1 MPESKTVS
9 ETQQPPPVSQ
19 KPRARKPAQVAR
31 YDETADKNGALRP
44 QWQRVVRAFEQMTPE
59 EYTSRLVSM
68 RGMVRDNGV
77 TYNVYDE
84 AGGRARPWELDPVPF
99 VIGAEDWKIIETG
112 IAQRA
117 HLADLMLRDIY
128 GPQRLIESGDL
139 PPHLVFGHPQFLRP
153 LMGVEPPGGVHVHLY
168 SADLARK
175 PDGSWMVLSSRADAP
190 SGIGYA
196 LENRIVISNTFP
208 DLFRDMQVERL
219 ASFFHAYRERVLE
232 LAEGRNGRAVLLS
245 PGPYNEAYFEHAYI
259 AHYLGLSLVEGQ
271 DLVVRDGQVLLKT
284 LAGLER
290 VAVIFRRLDSDFC
303 DPLEFRAE
311 STLGVPG
318 LAEAARSGG
327 VVLANALGG
336 SVIESAG
343 MNAYLPS
350 AARALLGEELAI
362 PDVPT
367 VWCGTKWG
375 RKEAIARLRQVVVR
389 DAFDARQLFWRGSS
403 ARLGSDI
410 QDVAGLTARLDR
422 RGANFVVQDIAALGL
437 APVYE
442 NAALTAKPA
451 SLRVF
456 AARTADGY
464 VVMPGALTRVA
475 QDDTVRALSM
485 QAGAAS
491 KDTWVLSSAPVDAF
505 SLLKRTDV
513 ALPIRRAGD
522 EAPSRAMDNLFW
534 LGRYVERAENLVR
547 VLRAVVQRLGD
558 DTATTR
564 RTAASE
570 LARRL
575 LLPQGQ
581 ATAVAVSDAAKGDNA
596 RLSAELHA
604 LAFAAESPQG
614 LQRLLLAV
622 QRTAWSVR
630 DRLSFDTWRT
640 IHALTTVEQVPLR
653 ATFDTVATRTYFDA
667 LVRRSAALAGLS
679 AENMTRGS
687 NWLFLDLG
695 RRIERAMH
703 AAWLTRQMLSSQDD
717 DVENIQYALE
727 IADSAMTYRYRY
739 LNVFQVPPAIDL
751 LLLDPT
757 NPRSAA
763 FQIATIL
770 QHIPKLPKITP
781 IQRKEFARAMA
792 YEARDLITY
801 TDPFDLARA
810 DARGKRAGLDVLSV
824 AIEAAMPKL
833 SDAIADAYFQH
844 ATLRRSRARR
854 ETR

>member
-1 MPESKTVS
+1 MA
-9 ETQQPPPVSQ
+9 ETQSPASQ
-19 KPRARKPAQVAR
+19 KPRAKKAAAVAR
-31 YDETADKNGALRP
+31 YDEMMEQDGRLRP
-44 QWQRVVRAFEQMTPE
+44 QWQRVVRAFEQMTPPD
-59 EYTSRLVSM
+59 YAARLASM
-68 RGMVRDNGV
+68 RAMVRDNGV

-99 VIGAEDWKIIETG
+99 VIGAADWKIIQTG

-117 HLADLMLRDIY
+117 RLADLILKDIY
-128 GPQRLIESGDL
+128 GPQQLIKSGDI

-153 LMGVEPPGGVHVHLY
+153 LMGVQPVGGVHVHLY
-168 SADLARK
+168 SADLARM
-175 PDGSWMVLSSRADAP
+175 PDGSWMVLSARADAP

-219 ASFFHAYRERVLE
+219 ASFFHAYREFVLD
-232 LAEGRNGRAVLLS
+232 LAEQKKGRAVFLT
-245 PGPYNEAYFEHAYI
+245 PGPYNESYFEHAYI

-271 DLVVRDGQVLLKT
+271 DLIVRDGQVLLKT

-318 LAEAARSGG
+318 LAEAARAGG

-336 SVIESAG
+336 SVVEAPA
-343 MNAYLPS
+343 MNAYLPN
-350 AARALLGEELAI
+350 AARRLLGEELTI

-375 RKEAIARLRQVVVR
+375 RKEALARLKTVVVR

-403 ARLGSDI
+403 ARLGSEL
-410 QDVAGLTARLDR
+410 QDVAGFTTRLER
-422 RGANFVVQDIAALGL
+422 RGASFVVQDIAALGL
-437 APVYE
+437 APVYD
-442 NAALTAKPA
+442 NATLTAKPA
-451 SLRVF
+451 SIRVF
-456 AARTADGY
+456 AARTANGY
-464 VVMPGALTRVA
+464 IVMPGALTRVA
-475 QDDTVRALSM
+475 QDETIRALSM

-491 KDTWVLSSAPVDAF
+491 KDTWVLASAPVDEF

-513 ALPIRRAGD
+513 ATPIRRVGD

-547 VLRAVVQRLGD
+547 VLRAVVHRLGD
-558 DTATTR
+558 DTATTK

-581 ATAVAVSDAAKGDNA
+581 AGAGAIADAAKGDNA
-596 RLSAELHA
+596 RLSTELHA
-604 LAFAAESPQG
+604 LAFGAEAPQG
-614 LQRLLLAV
+614 LQRLLQAV

-640 IHALTTVEQVPLR
+640 IHALTTVDQVPLR
-653 ATFDTVATRTYFDA
+653 ATFDTASTRSYFDA
-667 LVRRSAALAGLS
+667 LIRRTAALAGLS

-687 NWLFLDLG
+687 NFLFLDLG
-695 RRIERAMH
+695 RRIERAVH
-703 AAWLTRQMLSSQDD
+703 ASWLVRQMLGSQDD
-717 DVENIQYALE
+717 DVEYIQYALE

-770 QHIPKLPKITP
+770 QHVSKLPRNTP
-781 IQRKEFARAMA
+781 IQRKEFAKVLAN
-792 YEARDLITY
+792 EARDIITY
-801 TDPFDLARA
+801 TDPFDLARC
-810 DARGKRAGLDVLSV
+810 DERGKRVALDVLAA
-824 AIEAAMPKL
+824 AIESTMPKL

-844 ATLRRSRARR
+844 TTLRRSRARR
-854 ETR
+854 ETS

>member
-1 MPESKTVS
+1 
-9 ETQQPPPVSQ
+9 
-19 KPRARKPAQVAR
+19 VAR
-31 YDETADKNGALRP
+31 YDEMAEQDGRLRP
-44 QWQRVVRAFEQMTPE
+44 QWQRVVRAFEQMTPPD
-59 EYTSRLVSM
+59 YAARLASM
-68 RGMVRDNGV
+68 RAMVRDNGV

-99 VIGAEDWKIIETG
+99 VIGAADWKIIQTG

-117 HLADLMLRDIY
+117 RLADLILKDIY
-128 GPQRLIESGDL
+128 GPQQLIKSGDI

-153 LMGVEPPGGVHVHLY
+153 LMGVQPVGGVHVHLY
-168 SADLARK
+168 SADLARM
-175 PDGSWMVLSSRADAP
+175 PDGSWMVLSARADAP

-219 ASFFHAYRERVLE
+219 ASFFHAYREFVLD
-232 LAEGRNGRAVLLS
+232 LAEQKKGRAVFLT
-245 PGPYNEAYFEHAYI
+245 PGPYNESYFEHAYI

-271 DLVVRDGQVLLKT
+271 DLIVRDGQVLLKT

-318 LAEAARSGG
+318 LAEAARAGG

-336 SVIESAG
+336 SVVEAPA
-343 MNAYLPS
+343 MNAYLPN
-350 AARALLGEELAI
+350 AARRLLGEELTI

-375 RKEAIARLRQVVVR
+375 RKEALARLKTVVVR

-403 ARLGSDI
+403 ARLGSEL
-410 QDVAGLTARLDR
+410 QDVAGFTTRLER
-422 RGANFVVQDIAALGL
+422 RGASFVVQDIAALGL
-437 APVYE
+437 APVYD
-442 NAALTAKPA
+442 NATLTAKPA
-451 SLRVF
+451 SIRVF
-456 AARTADGY
+456 AARTANGY
-464 VVMPGALTRVA
+464 IVMPGALTRVA
-475 QDDTVRALSM
+475 QDETIRALSM

-491 KDTWVLSSAPVDAF
+491 KDTWVLASAPVDEF

-513 ALPIRRAGD
+513 ATPIRRVGD

-547 VLRAVVQRLGD
+547 VLRAVVHRLGD
-558 DTATTR
+558 DTATTK

-581 ATAVAVSDAAKGDNA
+581 AGAGAIADAAKGDNA
-596 RLSAELHA
+596 RLSTELHA
-604 LAFAAESPQG
+604 LAFGAEAPQG
-614 LQRLLLAV
+614 LQRLLQAV

-640 IHALTTVEQVPLR
+640 IHALTTVDQVPLR
-653 ATFDTVATRTYFDA
+653 ATFDTASTRSYFDA
-667 LVRRSAALAGLS
+667 LIRRTAALAGLS

-687 NWLFLDLG
+687 NFLFLDLG
-695 RRIERAMH
+695 RRIERAVH
-703 AAWLTRQMLSSQDD
+703 ASWLVRQMLGSQDD
-717 DVENIQYALE
+717 DVEYIQYALE

-770 QHIPKLPKITP
+770 QHVSKLPRNTP
-781 IQRKEFARAMA
+781 IQRKEFAKVLAN
-792 YEARDLITY
+792 EARDIITY
-801 TDPFDLARA
+801 TDPFDLARC
-810 DARGKRAGLDVLSV
+810 DERGKRVALDVLAA
-824 AIEAAMPKL
+824 AIESTMPKL

-844 ATLRRSRARR
+844 TTLRRSRARR
-854 ETR
+854 ETS

>member
-1 MPESKTVS
+1 MS
-9 ETQQPPPVSQ
+9 ETQSPASQ
-19 KPRARKPAQVAR
+19 KPRAKKPAAVAR
-31 YDETADKNGALRP
+31 YDEMTENGALRP

-59 EYTSRLVSM
+59 EYSSRLASM
-68 RGMVRDNGV
+68 RAMVRDNGV

-99 VIGAEDWKIIETG
+99 VIGAADWKIIEAG
-112 IAQRA
+112 VAQRA
-117 HLADLMLRDIY
+117 RLADLILRDIY
-128 GPQRLIESGDL
+128 GPQELIKSGDI

-153 LMGVEPPGGVHVHLY
+153 LMGVKPPGGVHVHLY
-168 SADLARK
+168 SADLARM
-175 PDGSWMVLSSRADAP
+175 PDGSWRVQSARADAP

-219 ASFFHAYRERVLE
+219 ASFFHAYREYVLD
-232 LAEGRNGRAVLLS
+232 LAEEKKGRAVFLT
-245 PGPYNEAYFEHAYI
+245 PGPYNESYFEHAYI

-271 DLVVRDGQVLLKT
+271 DLIVRDGQVLLKT

-336 SVIESAG
+336 SVVESPA

-350 AARALLGEELAI
+350 ASRALLGEDLTI
-362 PDVPT
+362 PDIPT

-375 RKEAIARLRQVVVR
+375 RKEAIARLRNVVVR
-389 DAFDARQLFWRGSS
+389 DAFDARQLFWRGST

-410 QDVAGLTARLDR
+410 QDLASFAARIDR
-422 RGANFVVQDIAALGL
+422 RGANFVVQDIAPLGL

-442 NAALTAKPA
+442 NATLTAKPA

-456 AARTADGY
+456 AARTPNGY
-464 VVMPGALTRVA
+464 IVMPGALTRVA
-475 QDDTVRALSM
+475 QDGTVRALSM

-491 KDTWVLSSAPVDAF
+491 KDTWVLASAPVDGF

-513 ALPIRRAGD
+513 TMPIRRVGD
-522 EAPSRAMDNLFW
+522 EAPSRAMDNLYW

-547 VLRAVVQRLGD
+547 VLRAVVHRLGD
-558 DTATTR
+558 DTATTK

-581 ATAVAVSDAAKGDNA
+581 ATAVAISDAANGDNS
-596 RLSAELHA
+596 RLSTELHA
-604 LAFAAESPQG
+604 VAFGAEAPQG
-614 LQRLLLAV
+614 LQRLLQAV

-653 ATFDTVATRTYFDA
+653 TTFDSAATRSYFDA
-667 LVRRSAALAGLS
+667 LVRRTAALAGLS

-687 NWLFLDLG
+687 NWMFLDIG
-695 RRIERAMH
+695 RRIERAVH
-703 AAWLTRQMLSSQDD
+703 AAWLVRQMLGSQDD
-717 DVENIQYALE
+717 DVEYIQYALE
-727 IADSAMTYRYRY
+727 IADSSMTYRYRY

-770 QHIPKLPKITP
+770 QHVSKLPKNTP
-781 IQRKEFARAMA
+781 IQRKDFARVMA
-792 YEARDLITY
+792 NEARDLITY
-801 TDPFDLARA
+801 TDVFELARC
-810 DARGKRAGLDVLSV
+810 DERGKRVALDVLAT
-824 AIEAAMPKL
+824 AIEASMPKL

-844 ATLRRSRARR
+844 TTLRRTRARR
-854 ETR
+854 ETS

>member
-1 MPESKTVS
+1 MS
-9 ETQQPPPVSQ
+9 ETQSPASQ
-19 KPRARKPAQVAR
+19 KPRAKKSAAVAR
-31 YDETADKNGALRP
+31 YDEMAEKDGTLRP

-59 EYTSRLVSM
+59 DYASRLASM

-99 VIGAEDWKIIETG
+99 VIGAADWKVIEAG

-117 HLADLMLRDIY
+117 HLADLILRDLY
-128 GPQRLIESGDL
+128 GQQQLIKSGDI

-153 LMGVEPPGGVHVHLY
+153 LMGVEPVGGVHVHLY
-168 SADLARK
+168 SADLARM
-175 PDGSWMVLSSRADAP
+175 PDGSWMVLSARADAP

-219 ASFFHAYRERVLE
+219 ASFFNAYREFVLD
-232 LAEGRNGRAVLLS
+232 LAEQKKGRAVFLT
-245 PGPYNEAYFEHAYI
+245 PGPYNESYFEHAYI

-271 DLVVRDGQVLLKT
+271 DLIVRDGQVLLKT

-318 LAEAARSGG
+318 LAEAARAGG

-336 SVIESAG
+336 SVVEAPA
-343 MNAYLPS
+343 MNAYLPN
-350 AARALLGEELAI
+350 AARRLLGQELTI

-375 RKEAIARLRQVVVR
+375 RKEAIARLKDVVVR

-410 QDVAGLTARLDR
+410 QDVANFATRLDR

-442 NAALTAKPA
+442 NATLTAKPA

-456 AARTADGY
+456 AARTPNGY
-464 VVMPGALTRVA
+464 IVMPGALTRVA
-475 QDDTVRALSM
+475 QDETIRALSM

-491 KDTWVLSSAPVDAF
+491 KDTWVLASAPVDGF
-505 SLLKRTDV
+505 SLLRRTDV
-513 ALPIRRAGD
+513 ATPIRRVGD

-547 VLRAVVQRLGD
+547 VLRAVVHRLGD
-558 DTATTR
+558 DTATTK

-575 LLPQGQ
+575 LLAQGQ
-581 ATAVAVSDAAKGDNA
+581 ASAVAISDATKGDNS
-596 RLSAELHA
+596 RLSTELHA
-604 LAFAAESPQG
+604 LAFGAEAPQG
-614 LQRLLLAV
+614 LQRLLQAV

-640 IHALTTVEQVPLR
+640 IHALTTVDQVPLR
-653 ATFDTVATRTYFDA
+653 TTFDSAATRSYFDA
-667 LVRRSAALAGLS
+667 LIRRTAALAGLS

-687 NWLFLDLG
+687 NFLFLDIG
-695 RRIERAMH
+695 RRIERAVH
-703 AAWLTRQMLSSQDD
+703 AAWLVRQMLGSQDD
-717 DVENIQYALE
+717 DIEYIQYALE
-727 IADSAMTYRYRY
+727 IADSSMTYRYRY

-763 FQIATIL
+763 FQTATIL
-770 QHIPKLPKITP
+770 QHVSKLPKNTP
-781 IQRKEFARAMA
+781 IQRKEFAKVLAN
-792 YEARDLITY
+792 EARDILTY
-801 TDPFDLARA
+801 TDPFELARS
-810 DARGKRAGLDVLSV
+810 DERGKRVALDVLAA
-824 AIEAAMPKL
+824 AIESTMPKL
-833 SDAIADAYFQH
+833 SDALADAYFQH
-844 ATLRRSRARR
+844 TTLRRSRARR
-854 ETR
+854 ETS

>member
-1 MPESKTVS
+1 MS
-9 ETQQPPPVSQ
+9 ETDQPVS
-19 KPRARKPAQVAR
+19 KRERAKKAPITR
-31 YDETADKNGALRP
+31 YDEMADGAGALRP
-44 QWQRVVRAFEQMTPE
+44 QWQRVVRTFEKMTPE
-59 EYTSRLVSM
+59 DYSSRLASM

-99 VIGAEDWKIIETG
+99 VIGAEDWKVIETG

-117 HLADLMLRDIY
+117 RLADLLLRDIY
-128 GPQRLIESGDL
+128 GPQRLIKSGDL
-139 PPHLVFGHPQFLRP
+139 PPHMVFGHPQFLRP
-153 LMGVEPPGGVHVHLY
+153 LMGVDPPGGVHVHLY
-168 SADLARK
+168 SADLART

-336 SVIESAG
+336 SVVESPA

-350 AARALLGEELAI
+350 AARALLGEDLAI

-410 QDVAGLTARLDR
+410 QDVEGFAARLDR
-422 RGANFVVQDIAALGL
+422 RGSSFVVQDIAALGL
-437 APVYE
+437 APVYQD
-442 NAALTAKPA
+442 AALTAKPA

-456 AARTADGY
+456 AARTPDGY

-491 KDTWVLSSAPVDAF
+491 KDTWVLASAPVDAF
-505 SLLKRTDV
+505 SLLKPTD
-513 ALPIRRAGD
+513 ALEIRRAGD

-581 ATAVAVSDAAKGDNA
+581 ATAVAVSDASRGDSA
-596 RLSAELHA
+596 RLAIELHA
-604 LAFAAESPQG
+604 LAFGAESSQG
-614 LQRLLLAV
+614 LQRLLQAV

-653 ATFDTVATRTYFDA
+653 TTFDSVATRTYFDA
-667 LVRRSAALAGLS
+667 LVRRAAALAGLS

-695 RRIERAMH
+695 RRIERAMNS
-703 AAWLTRQMLSSQDD
+703 AWLVRQMLSSQDD
-717 DVENIQYALE
+717 DIENIQYALE

-781 IQRKEFARAMA
+781 IQRKEFARVMA

-801 TDPFDLARA
+801 TDPFDLARV
-810 DARGKRAGLDVLSV
+810 DERGKRTGLDVLSQ
-824 AIEAAMPKL
+824 AIETAMPKL

-844 ATLRRSRARR
+844 ATLRRSRGRR

>member
-1 MPESKTVS
+1 MS
-9 ETQQPPPVSQ
+9 ETQQPPVSQ
-19 KPRARKPAQVAR
+19 KPRAKRTAPVAR
-31 YDETADKNGALRP
+31 YDETADRDGALRP

-59 EYTSRLVSM
+59 EYTSRLASM
-68 RGMVRDNGV
+68 RSMVRDNGV

-99 VIGAEDWKIIETG
+99 VIGADDWKIIETG

-117 HLADLMLRDIY
+117 RLADLMLRDIY
-128 GPQRLIESGDL
+128 GPQRLIASGDL

-168 SADLARK
+168 SADLART

-219 ASFFHAYRERVLE
+219 ASFFHAYRERILE
-232 LAEGRNGRAVLLS
+232 LAEGKSGRAVLLS

-318 LAEAARSGG
+318 LAEAARLGG

-336 SVIESAG
+336 SVVESPA

-350 AARALLGEELAI
+350 AARALLGEDLAI

-375 RKEAIARLRQVVVR
+375 RKEAVARLRQVVVR
-389 DAFDARQLFWRGSS
+389 DSFDARQLFWRGSS

-410 QDVAGLTARLDR
+410 QDVAGFTARLDR
-422 RGANFVVQDIAALGL
+422 RGATFVVQDIAALGL

-456 AARTADGY
+456 AARTPDGY
-464 VVMPGALTRVA
+464 LVMPGALTRVA

-491 KDTWVLSSAPVDAF
+491 KDTWVLASAPVDPF
-505 SLLKRTDV
+505 SLLRRTD
-513 ALPIRRAGD
+513 ANMAIRRAGD

-596 RLSAELHA
+596 RLAIELHA

-614 LQRLLLAV
+614 LQRLLQAV

-653 ATFDTVATRTYFDA
+653 TTFDSVATRTYFDT
-667 LVRRSAALAGLS
+667 LVRRAAALAGLS

-695 RRIERAMH
+695 RRIERAVH
-703 AAWLTRQMLSSQDD
+703 AAWLVRQMLSSQDD
-717 DVENIQYALE
+717 DIENIQYALE

-781 IQRKEFARAMA
+781 IQRKEFARVMA

-810 DARGKRAGLDVLSV
+810 DARGKRVSLDVLST
-824 AIEAAMPKL
+824 AIEATMPKL

-854 ETR
+854 ETS